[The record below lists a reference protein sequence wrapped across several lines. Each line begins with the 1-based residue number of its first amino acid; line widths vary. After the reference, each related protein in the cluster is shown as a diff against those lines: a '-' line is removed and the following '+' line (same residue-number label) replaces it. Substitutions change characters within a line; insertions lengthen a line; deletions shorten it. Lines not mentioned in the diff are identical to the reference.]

1 MNGIPRAFRLNVD
14 NAGTTAVV
22 RVTGELDLQTAP
34 ELESRLLQL
43 ATDGAN
49 QVIVDMAD
57 TDFIDSTGLHALI
70 VGVKELRGRGGDLVV
85 RAPSPNTARLLQM
98 SGFDTVVQVEGLASP
113 T

>member
-1 MNGIPRAFRLNVD
+1 MPRAFRLLVD
-14 NAGTTAVV
+14 NADGTAVV

-49 QVIVDMAD
+49 QVVVDMAE

-70 VGVKELRGRGGDLVV
+70 VAVKQLRVRGGDLIV
-85 RAPSPNTARLLQM
+85 RAPSPNTARLLQL
-98 SGFDTVVQVEGLASP
+98 SGFDTVVQVEGAARP
-113 T
+113 N